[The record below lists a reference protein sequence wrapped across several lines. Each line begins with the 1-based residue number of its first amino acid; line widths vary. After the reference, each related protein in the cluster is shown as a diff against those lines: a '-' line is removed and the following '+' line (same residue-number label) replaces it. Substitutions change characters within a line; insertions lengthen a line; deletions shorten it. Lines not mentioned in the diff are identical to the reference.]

1 MSDALGESTGV
12 PATIS
17 TEENES
23 PAAPLSLSASSL
35 SDTLSSREGTIQETK
50 SPEVA
55 TQQSVIGGIP
65 QPQSDSEEELNGPQP
80 MPRNGPSHFHPSH
93 RRLRHIHAISAR
105 HLSVPFTSWNAP
117 LPHQHLLDVFF
128 TLHQDLEQAD
138 TLPAPFYCS
147 DTIYHTS
154 NPCWAS
160 LSGGSESATL
170 NLDSSVSTWQE
181 LPYRSF
187 IIILWDRSVTPIRTV
202 VKWRVP
208 LHDLMFLSTT
218 DLDLPPNT
226 ILFHLFDGIYVPR
239 ETRLALEE
247 RAVIVRDES
256 FADPDDQTSAPS
268 STLTNPKPSL
278 SRAALLDLI
287 RRKRDTDKMR
297 ERLAAM
303 ESSIASNRDQHQQRL
318 LEIQR
323 QVTEKQESVDR
334 LRGLL
339 QSKQELLQRDADEI
353 QRRRDALLP
362 QAEKIKQAQV
372 ALAASVVTLED
383 QRQQLFAQQQ
393 RLQEANF
400 FVRAHAAR
408 LICQLRDIYRI
419 ENRMEDG
426 FYTINGIVLPNS
438 VFINCDEE
446 TIAAGLGHVCH
457 VVHLLSRYLAVPL
470 RYPMR
475 PMQTRSTIEDPISNI
490 GKYPL
495 YSKNQ
500 DPTQF
505 EYAVFLLNKNLE
517 QLIHS
522 EGLEIESLR
531 PTLPNLKLLLDSFH
545 SDLDPRPRTA
555 STSAAAALGVPSPP
569 NSSASS

>member
-1 MSDALGESTGV
+1 
-12 PATIS
+12 
-17 TEENES
+17 
-23 PAAPLSLSASSL
+23 
-35 SDTLSSREGTIQETK
+35 
-50 SPEVA
+50 
-55 TQQSVIGGIP
+55 
-65 QPQSDSEEELNGPQP
+65 
-80 MPRNGPSHFHPSH
+80 
-93 RRLRHIHAISAR
+93 
-105 HLSVPFTSWNAP
+105 
-117 LPHQHLLDVFF
+117 
-128 TLHQDLEQAD
+128 
-138 TLPAPFYCS
+138 
-147 DTIYHTS
+147 
-154 NPCWAS
+154 
-160 LSGGSESATL
+160 
-170 NLDSSVSTWQE
+170 
-181 LPYRSF
+181 
-187 IIILWDRSVTPIRTV
+187 
-202 VKWRVP
+202 
-208 LHDLMFLSTT
+208 MFLSTT

-226 ILFHLFDGIYVPR
+226 LLFHLFDGIYVPR

-256 FADPDDQTSAPS
+256 TADPDDQ
-268 STLTNPKPSL
+268 SL
-278 SRAALLDLI
+278 SSSSSSSAHPKVSLPRAALLELI
-287 RRKRDTDKMR
+287 RRKKETDKMR
-297 ERLAAM
+297 ERLAAL
-303 ESSIASNRDQHQQRL
+303 ESSITSNQDQHQQRL
-318 LEIQR
+318 LDVQR

-334 LRGLL
+334 LRGLVR
-339 QSKQELLQRDADEI
+339 SKQEALQRDADEI

-362 QAEKIKQAQV
+362 HAEKIKHAQV
-372 ALAASVVTLED
+372 ALAASVVTLEE

-419 ENRMEDG
+419 DNRMEDG

-545 SDLDPRPRTA
+545 SDLDLRPRVSSSVSSS
-555 STSAAAALGVPSPP
+555 STQPSSTVPS
-569 NSSASS
+569 